1 MRKHE
6 KLEGVTKLEEQTIT
20 TDLTVGNIVQ
30 GYCDGCDK
38 INKEMIC
45 TVYLNPTAKCRI
57 GCAFSPKV
65 KAKLMATSPEKK
77 RVGQQK
83 QKKKK

>member
-1 MRKHE
+1 MRNIE
-6 KLEGVTKLEEQTIT
+6 KQEGVTKLEEQIEVTEQI
-20 TDLTVGNIVQ
+20 VGNIVQ

-38 INKEMIC
+38 INEAMVC
-45 TVYLNPTAKCRI
+45 TVYRNPAAKCRI
-57 GCAFSPKV
+57 GCAFSPMV
-65 KAKLMATSPEKK
+65 KAKSMTVSPEKK